1 MKVGAM
7 RMALLGAAFW
17 LGAFHGQVLAHGGLS
32 MDKDVCKLQLGRFAM
47 HFTGYQPQATGSRE
61 FCEDIPELGVT
72 VVALDAID
80 DQLRQMPIA
89 VRIFQDL
96 ENSSDSTATTILE
109 IQAKV
114 YPTGSISFEH
124 SFDKP
129 GKFIGLVTAGEKGEY
144 VSRFPFSVGVVRP
157 AYEKFLLL
165 LAVPFLGMGLY
176 WFSGRARRKAELSS
190 AKES

>member
-1 MKVGAM
+1 
-7 RMALLGAAFW
+7 MALLGAACW

-144 VSRFPFSVGVVRP
+144 VSRFPFSVAVERP

-165 LAVPFLGMGLY
+165 LSVPFLGMGLY
-176 WFSGRARRKAELSS
+176 WFSGRARRKAELNS